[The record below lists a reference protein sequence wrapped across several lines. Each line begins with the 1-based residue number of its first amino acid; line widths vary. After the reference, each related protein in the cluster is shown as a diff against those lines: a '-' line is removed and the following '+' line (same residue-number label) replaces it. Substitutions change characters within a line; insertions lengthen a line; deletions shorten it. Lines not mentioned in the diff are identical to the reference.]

1 MVTFLNWLAVAAA
14 IVGALAVVL
23 FFVGPRE

>member
-1 MVTFLNWLAVAAA
+1 MVSFLGWLAVAAA
-14 IVGALAVVL
+14 IVGALAIVV

>member
-1 MVTFLNWLAVAAA
+1 MVSFLNWLAVAAA
-14 IVGALAVVL
+14 VVGAMAIVV

>member
-1 MVTFLNWLAVAAA
+1 MVSFLNWLAVAAA
-14 IVGALAVVL
+14 VVGVLAIVV

>member
-1 MVTFLNWLAVAAA
+1 MVSFLNWLAVAAA
-14 IVGALAVVL
+14 IVGALAIVV